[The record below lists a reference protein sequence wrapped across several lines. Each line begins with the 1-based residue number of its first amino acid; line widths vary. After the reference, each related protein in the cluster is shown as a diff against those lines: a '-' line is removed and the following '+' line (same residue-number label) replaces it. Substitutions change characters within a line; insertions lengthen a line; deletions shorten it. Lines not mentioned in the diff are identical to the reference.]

1 MSRGPGA
8 GFPISDAAAGARL
21 LWSLPAFLRAPVHVE
36 PARAMLDERL
46 AHREVNFLAH
56 VRTMVYRHARSPY
69 LGLLKLAGCE
79 YGDLERLVR
88 REGIEGALHALLE
101 RGVYL
106 TVEEFKGR
114 QPTVRGSV
122 TLRVSPEDLRN
133 PMSTDHLLFQTSG
146 SRGAPTPVPI
156 DLADLRD
163 SAVNTRL
170 VLEARGGA
178 RWHMAHWGVPGS
190 AAMARILEFSV
201 CGAPAIRWYSQ
212 VDPAAPGVHP
222 RYRWSVRAMRLASR
236 LAGVPLPLPVHVSH
250 ENPLPIAEWLAAVL
264 RAGHTP
270 LLHTF
275 PSSAV
280 RLCRA
285 AMEAGVDVRGAQ
297 FSLGSEPTTA
307 ARLAVIRQAGAVAV
321 PHYATHECYFLAYG
335 CLTPAA
341 PDDLHFLHDRLA
353 LIQPGAR
360 SNRAL
365 PPRALLIT
373 SLRSTAPL
381 ILLNVSLGDQAVL
394 GQRRCGCPLE
404 RLGWTTHLHTIR
416 SYEKLT
422 AGGMTFLDTDVIRVL
437 EEVLPARFGG
447 GSTDYQLLEE
457 EDEHGQPRLSL
468 LVHPALGQLDPAAVA
483 DAFLSAIGSGS
494 GTAQVMALQWRQASV
509 LRVERQP
516 PRATVSGKIQHLHV
530 ESGRK
535 S

>member
-1 MSRGPGA
+1 MSAGLGA
-8 GFPISDAAAGARL
+8 RFPIGDAAAGARL
-21 LWSLPAFLRAPVHVE
+21 LWNLPAFLRVPVRVE
-36 PARAMLDERL
+36 RARALLEERL
-46 AHREVNFLAH
+46 AHREANFLAL
-56 VRTMVYRHARSPY
+56 VRTLVYQHARSPY

-79 YGDLERLVR
+79 YGDLERLVQ
-88 REGIEGALHALLE
+88 REGIEGTLQVLLE

-106 TVEEFKGR
+106 TVDEFKGR
-114 QPTVRGSV
+114 RPAVRGGA
-122 TLRVSPEDLRN
+122 TLPINLEDLRN
-133 PMSTDHLLFQTSG
+133 PTSADHLLFHTSG
-146 SRGAPTPVPI
+146 SRGAPSPVPI

-163 SAVNTRL
+163 NAVNTRL

-178 RWHMAHWGVPGS
+178 RWHVAHWGVPGS

-212 VDPAAPGVHP
+212 VDPSAPGVHP

-250 ENPLPIAEWLAAVL
+250 AAPLPIAEWLAAVL
-264 RAGHTP
+264 RAGRTP

-307 ARLAVIRQAGAVAV
+307 ARLAVIAQAGAVAV

-335 CLTPAA
+335 CLAPAA

-360 SNRAL
+360 SSTAL

-373 SLRSTAPL
+373 SLRPTAPL
-381 ILLNVSLGDQAVL
+381 ILLNVSLGDQAAL
-394 GQRRCGCPLE
+394 GPRRCGCPLE
-404 RLGWTTHLHTIR
+404 RLGWTTHLHTVR

-447 GSTDYQLLEE
+447 GATDYQLVEE
-457 EDEHGQPRLSL
+457 EGEHGQPRLSL
-468 LVHPALGQLDPAAVA
+468 LVHPALGELDSAAVA
-483 DAFLSAIGSGS
+483 ETFLSAIGSRS
-494 GTAQVMALQWRQASV
+494 GAAQVMALQWRQAGV
-509 LRVERQP
+509 LRVERRP
-516 PRATVSGKIQHLHV
+516 PRATSSGKIQHLHV
-530 ESGRK
+530 EGRAG